1 MKSAQKKSFRFID
14 LFAGIGGFH
23 VAMGQLGGECVF
35 ASEIDKFAIET
46 YRQNFN
52 IDAEN
57 DITKVEE
64 SNIPK
69 HDVLCAGFP
78 CQAFSKAGKQNGFD
92 DTRGTLFFD
101 IQRILKY
108 HRPKYILLENVRN
121 LVSHDGG
128 RTWQV
133 IHKTLCDLGYL
144 IPDKPI
150 IISPHQIG
158 VPQLRERVLIPGVL
172 KNSIKVHELNF
183 DIPSAKRNQTS
194 SLNILNGTTS
204 TEYQITEY
212 EDYVLSAWN
221 EFLIGLNQKILGF
234 PVWASEF
241 GKNEKISNL
250 PRWKQ
255 EIVEKNRNLYKSN
268 KKHIDSWLRKY
279 NNLNDFVK
287 THRKFEW
294 QAGEDIKSVWE
305 GIIQFRPSGIR
316 VKRPTEFPALVAMVH
331 VPIIGWQKRRITPRE
346 AANLQSFPNDFIINP
361 NKQQAF
367 KQFGNSVNVSVV
379 KFIAG
384 QLFSI

>member
-1 MKSAQKKSFRFID
+1 VKSAQKKSFRFID

>member
-1 MKSAQKKSFRFID
+1 VISSLKESFRFID

-23 VAMGQLGGECVF
+23 VAMSQLGGECVF
-35 ASEIDKFAIET
+35 ASEINKHAIET
-46 YRQNFN
+46 YRQNFALN
-52 IDAEN
+52 PDN
-57 DITKVEE
+57 DITKVDE
-64 SNIPK
+64 SFIPK

-101 IQRILKY
+101 ILRILKF

-121 LVSHDGG
+121 LVSHDDG

-133 IHKTLCDLGYL
+133 IHKNLCDLGYL

-158 VPQLRERVLIPGVL
+158 VPQLRERVIIPGVL
-172 KNSIKVHELNF
+172 KESVKIKKLNF

-212 EDYVLSAWN
+212 EDFVLSAWN
-221 EFLIGLNQKILGF
+221 EFLIGLNQKVIGF
-234 PVWASEF
+234 PVWANEF
-241 GKNEKISNL
+241 GKSYNLSDL
-250 PRWKQ
+250 PRWKR

-268 KKHIDSWLRKY
+268 KKHIDGWLRRY

-294 QAGEDIKSVWE
+294 QAGESIESVWE

-346 AANLQSFPNDFIINP
+346 AANLQSFPSDFIINS

-379 KFIAG
+379 KFIAS
-384 QLFSI
+384 QLFRF